1 METDKGLLL
10 LPTPKPED
18 EMGSLKGLFN
28 KRAGELLKEA
38 RKKDKIRE
46 EMLEEL

>member
-1 METDKGLLL
+1 MRQKLKDVEA
-10 LPTPKPED
+10 

-28 KRAGELLKEA
+28 KKAGELLKEA

-46 EMLEEL
+46 KVLEGL